1 MGIAQRRGAAGESLA
16 AAYYELLGGRIVGR
30 NQRLGGVEVD
40 LIVEQDGTLVLV
52 EVKLRGRGDFGG
64 AARAVDR
71 AKAERMRRAARALG
85 ADARALRID
94 VVALEPVDDGLVLR
108 HYRNAI
114 TD

>member
-1 MGIAQRRGAAGESLA
+1 MGTAQRRGAAGESLA
-16 AAYYELLGGRIVGR
+16 AAYYELLGGRVAGR

-40 LIVEQDGTLVLV
+40 LIVEDGGTLVLV
-52 EVKLRGRGDFGG
+52 EDFGG

-71 AKAERMRRAARALG
+71 AKAERLRRAARSVG
-85 ADARALRID
+85 AGARALRID
-94 VVALEPVDDGLVLR
+94 VIALEPVDDGLVLR